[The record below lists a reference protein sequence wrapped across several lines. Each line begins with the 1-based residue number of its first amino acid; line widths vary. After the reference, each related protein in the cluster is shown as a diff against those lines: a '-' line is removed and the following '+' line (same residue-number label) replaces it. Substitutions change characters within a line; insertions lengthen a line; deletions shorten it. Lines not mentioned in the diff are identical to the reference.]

1 MNEYF
6 VIVKLVSGEQ
16 VMATLTDEDEG
27 YVELHQ
33 PMVIRM
39 VPFINNGKAHE
50 HVTAAPLCQFSDD
63 SYFRIPRSSIMFVKK
78 LHDILVPHY
87 TRIVDDHEAT
97 VLVKHDSKGNV
108 KRAEDLDWGDEEEV
122 ESLTT
127 EEIQRRIDIL
137 ESLAEKEEQE
147 EELTTFVEGNDTV
160 H

>member
-1 MNEYF
+1 MNEFF

-16 VMATLTDEDEG
+16 VMATLTDEGDN

-78 LHDILVPHY
+78 LHDVLVPHY
-87 TRIVDDHEAT
+87 NRIVSDHEAT
-97 VLVKHDSKGNV
+97 VLVKHDGNGNV
-108 KRAEDLDWGDEEEV
+108 KRAEDLTWGDEEE
-122 ESLTT
+122 EELETLTV
-127 EEIQRRIDIL
+127 EEIQKRIDML
-137 ESLAEKEEQE
+137 ESIVQKEEE
-147 EELTTFVEGNDTV
+147 NETTFVEGNDTV

>member
-27 YVELHQ
+27 YVELHH

-63 SYFRIPRSSIMFVKK
+63 SYFRIPRSNIMFVKK
-78 LHDILVPHY
+78 LHEVLVPHY
-87 TRIVDDHEAT
+87 NRIVSDHEAT
-97 VLVKHDSKGNV
+97 VLVKHDNQGNV
-108 KRAEDLDWGDEEEV
+108 KRAEDLVWEDEEDID
-122 ESLTT
+122 SLTT
-127 EEIQRRIDIL
+127 EEIQKRIDML
-137 ESLAEKEEQE
+137 ESIADKQE
-147 EELTTFVEGNDTV
+147 EEVTTFVEGNDTV